1 MFALFSRILKLS
13 DHYKSRIQ
21 GAFVCAF
28 LESILSKMPIFLA
41 FVVLSGFANKTITG
55 QTCLYVG
62 LGLVAIVL
70 VQMFVHYLSDSLQ
83 SAAGYLMFADKRI
96 ELGGH
101 LRKLPMGYFTSGN
114 IGKISS
120 VLSTDMVFIEEVA
133 MSTLGNMMSYLL
145 SSLVL
150 LAFMFYLN
158 WQLGL
163 IALIVT
169 ILAWLV
175 SKGMNKVSLR
185 EAAGRQEQSE
195 RLTDAVLSFVEGI
208 GVIKS
213 YNLLGEKSEE
223 LSGNFKRSRNTSLD
237 FEQKMTPWTMGL
249 NILYGI
255 GIAAIFGLSIVLEQ
269 SGVLSL
275 AYVLGVLLFVFDLF
289 GPLKALYG
297 EASRLTVMNAALDRI
312 EAVLDEPELSD
323 NGKQHIPAQ
332 AQPGQPEVQ
341 FNDVTFAY
349 QDKEVLHHISFA
361 MKKNSMTALV
371 GPSGSG
377 KSTIANLLARLW
389 DIPYWIFRRMEEMEE
404 LFGWFLKNDKRY
416 ILFLQQD
423 SRGHLTFMA
432 VNREIPKY
440 LDATLWS
447 RGFPAILTSGTLK
460 AGNGFARTRQM
471 TGLEKETGVRECVAE
486 SPFCYKENCLL
497 YIPEHLRPMKKGSR
511 EEAEQLAGQ
520 IRDLVCSTYGHT
532 LVLFTSYTLMGNVHQ
547 LLRDQIPFPMVQV
560 WRNSQEEIARFKK
573 MENAVLFAAGSCWE
587 GVDFPG
593 DMVSSLIIVKLP
605 FSVPDPIHEAQKE
618 QYRSLESYIQTIVV
632 PDMQKK
638 LRQGFG
644 RAIRTEQDTC
654 VVSIL
659 DHRTAKKGRYRSD
672 VLEALP
678 KCQMAERIEEV
689 ENFIRSRKVERYYS

>member
-1 MFALFSRILKLS
+1 MHRANGYRPLLADYRAL
-13 DHYKSRIQ
+13 
-21 GAFVCAF
+21 
-28 LESILSKMPIFLA
+28 
-41 FVVLSGFANKTITG
+41 VVDEA
-55 QTCLYVG
+55 
-62 LGLVAIVL
+62 
-70 VQMFVHYLSDSLQ
+70 H
-83 SAAGYLMFADKRI
+83 
-96 ELGGH
+96 
-101 LRKLPMGYFTSGN
+101 KLPEAASQMYGRS
-114 IGKISS
+114 IGKEDVQEISYF
-120 VLSTDMVFIEEVA
+120 LSREHKGTEGKRLQEWFAALQEEIRKHRKDGIEDMAGKESFYFPPGA
-133 MSTLGNMMSYLL
+133 GSLL
-145 SSLVL
+145 D
-150 LAFMFYLN
+150 
-158 WQLGL
+158 Q
-163 IALIVT
+163 T
-169 ILAWLV
+169 
-175 SKGMNKVSLR
+175 K
-185 EAAGRQEQSE
+185 E
-195 RLTDAVLSFVEGI
+195 RLQLMIRRLA
-208 GVIKS
+208 
-213 YNLLGEKSEE
+213 
-223 LSGNFKRSRNTSLD
+223 GN
-237 FEQKMTPWTMGL
+237 
-249 NILYGI
+249 
-255 GIAAIFGLSIVLEQ
+255 
-269 SGVLSL
+269 
-275 AYVLGVLLFVFDLF
+275 
-289 GPLKALYG
+289 
-297 EASRLTVMNAALDRI
+297 
-312 EAVLDEPELSD
+312 
-323 NGKQHIPAQ
+323 
-332 AQPGQPEVQ
+332 
-341 FNDVTFAY
+341 
-349 QDKEVLHHISFA
+349 
-361 MKKNSMTALV
+361 
-371 GPSGSG
+371 
-377 KSTIANLLARLW
+377 
-389 DIPYWIFRRMEEMEE
+389 IPYWIFRRLEEMDE

-423 SRGHLTFMA
+423 SREHLTFMA

-497 YIPEHLRPMKKGSR
+497 YIPENLKPMKKGSR

-532 LVLFTSYTLMGNVHQ
+532 LVLFTSYTLMGSVQQ

-605 FSVPDPIHEAQKE
+605 FSVPDPIHEAQRE
-618 QYRSLESYIQTIVV
+618 QYRSLKSYIQTIVV

-659 DHRTAKKGRYRSD
+659 DHRATKKGRYRSD

-689 ENFIRSRKVERYYS
+689 EDFIRSRKVERYYS